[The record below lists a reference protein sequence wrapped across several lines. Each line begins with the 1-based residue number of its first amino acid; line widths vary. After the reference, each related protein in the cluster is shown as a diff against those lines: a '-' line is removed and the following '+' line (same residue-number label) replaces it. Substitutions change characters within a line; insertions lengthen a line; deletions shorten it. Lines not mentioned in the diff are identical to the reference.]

1 MKQLKKTLL
10 TLVALL
16 AVTTGAWADEVK
28 NPIVYDFEAAANA
41 GENPDNKN
49 GSAANG
55 QQFYGWEN
63 DVDKKDKA
71 RQDYKGYEYAE
82 GSKLPEVCHV
92 WRRSD
97 RINGNVSGNGGLK
110 CPSNKEMA
118 VDGLK
123 PGNTVT
129 IIYDA
134 TGAAD
139 DSKELVWAIGDGSSE
154 SLGEPRAKAIIN
166 GAEAVPGTTTI
177 KSGDVITVTKVTPAA
192 NGSGYIVFAVK
203 KNMVIKKIIIDE
215 APTATPVAL
224 TRGTGDKINEW
235 TLTNKMPAGNVTVTA
250 EYFPQATAAE
260 GALTA
265 ATGVAATT
273 SEPLVTLDASK
284 LTGATKLMYLAST
297 DATKPA
303 YDAQGWSDKVPTADS
318 FTEAGNVNV
327 WYYPVGTD
335 DEDPAKTFSDG
346 DICATALTVSLAAA
360 PTYSVT
366 FAEDNPEPDKWS
378 ASPNTGLTKG
388 TEVTVTY
395 SGTRKVIGV
404 KAEKILDMRST
415 PLTVEAL
422 TAGIVTV
429 NSPNSGMQYSLNGG
443 AKTAMSGKTE
453 IPVQAGDQVAFY
465 GNITQYL
472 GTRIGGSGDGFQ
484 VKVYGNIMSLVD
496 ETGFATAMTLTVD
509 FAFNSLFKSNTTITD
524 ISNLVLPATELSQG
538 CYGGMF
544 SGCTGLTALPADL
557 LPATTLALSCYGSMF
572 NGCTGL
578 TTLPANFLPAT
589 KLAESCYGSMFYDCK
604 GLTTVPADLLPAT
617 TLAQSCYN
625 YMFEECSNLTAA
637 PDLPAPALV
646 DQCYGRM
653 FHSCSKLASIT
664 CRATSGINT
673 DNSTAD
679 WVTGVAATGT
689 FNAVSTATWPTGTSG
704 IPDGWSRVNIDN

>member
-28 NPIVYDFEAAANA
+28 YPIVYDFEAAANA

-55 QQFYGWEN
+55 QKFYGWEN
-63 DVDKKDKA
+63 NDARKDEA

-97 RINGNVSGNGGLK
+97 RINGNVAGNGGLK

-118 VDGLK
+118 VDGLTE
-123 PGNTVT
+123 GLAVT

-134 TGAAD
+134 TNAKD
-139 DSKELVWAIGDGSSE
+139 DSKEIVWAIGDGSSE
-154 SLGEPRAKAIIN
+154 SLGSPRAKAIIN
-166 GAEAVPGTTTI
+166 GAEAVPGQTTI

-192 NGSGYIVFAVK
+192 NGSGYIVFGVK
-203 KNMVIKKIIIDE
+203 KDMVIKKIIIDV
-215 APTATPVAL
+215 APAAGTPVAL

-235 TLTNKMPAGNVTVTA
+235 TLTNKMPAGNVTVKP

-273 SEPLVTLDASK
+273 SAPLVTLDASK

-335 DEDPAKTFSDG
+335 DEDPAKTYSDG
-346 DICATALTVSLAAA
+346 DICAAPLTVTLAAA

-366 FAEDNPEPDKWS
+366 FADGIEESDKWT
-378 ASPNTGLTKG
+378 AEPNTGLTKG

-404 KAEKILDMRST
+404 KAEKKKILVTKITLSESGSTTKTHGESGTLRVTSIEPEDADDKTYTWSSDDPYGVSIDQNGNWRVVGRSGSVT
-415 PLTVEAL
+415 LRA
-422 TAGIVTV
+422 TA
-429 NSPNSGMQYSLNGG
+429 N
-443 AKTAMSGKTE
+443 
-453 IPVQAGDQVAFY
+453 D
-465 GNITQYL
+465 
-472 GTRIGGSGDGFQ
+472 GSG
-484 VKVYGNIMSLVD
+484 VSASLII
-496 ETGFATAMTLTVD
+496 
-509 FAFNSLFKSNTTITD
+509 TI
-524 ISNLVLPATELSQG
+524 
-538 CYGGMF
+538 
-544 SGCTGLTALPADL
+544 
-557 LPATTLALSCYGSMF
+557 
-572 NGCTGL
+572 
-578 TTLPANFLPAT
+578 
-589 KLAESCYGSMFYDCK
+589 
-604 GLTTVPADLLPAT
+604 
-617 TLAQSCYN
+617 
-625 YMFEECSNLTAA
+625 
-637 PDLPAPALV
+637 
-646 DQCYGRM
+646 R
-653 FHSCSKLASIT
+653 
-664 CRATSGINT
+664 
-673 DNSTAD
+673 
-679 WVTGVAATGT
+679 
-689 FNAVSTATWPTGTSG
+689 
-704 IPDGWSRVNIDN
+704 